1 MRRHLKLNVMLKYF
15 QAILFSYLLDENPVL
30 LKLVARHSITVDG
43 FHIIGPKEHL
53 WQDDGIE
60 LPDYIL

>member
-1 MRRHLKLNVMLKYF
+1 MSKLF

-53 WQDDGIE
+53 RQDDVIE